1 VFHSFYYGL
10 KETAMRAAV
19 ISMLLAIVAQA
30 QTFDTLARQADAAR
44 DADRVEQAIGL
55 YRRALRLKPAW
66 ADGWWSLGTLLYD
79 ADRHADCA
87 DAFTRFVALKP
98 DVGPAHALLGLC
110 EFGRRDYDAALRH
123 LLRARE
129 LGFAG
134 NEPIREVALYHTA
147 LALIL
152 KSNFERAIEQLAAL
166 PPAGHSAAAVR
177 NAAGLAALRMP
188 LLPDQVPERDRDL
201 VNRMGEAIEAE
212 FDRRQDDAARLLE
225 SILAQYPKA
234 PEVRY
239 TYGSLL
245 LQSDP
250 ARGLAMLKSELEI
263 SPDHVPALAAIA
275 YEYLKENDA
284 ASALPYARSAARL
297 APGDF
302 AARIACGRA
311 LLETGSLN
319 QAIEELEAAVRLA
332 PDSPDAHYALANAYA
347 RAGRAENAER
357 ERKEFARLRKLVD
370 SGRN

>member
-1 VFHSFYYGL
+1 
-10 KETAMRAAV
+10 MRAAV

-134 NEPIREVALYHTA
+134 NEPIREVALYHAA

-284 ASALPYARSAARL
+284 ASALPYARSASRL